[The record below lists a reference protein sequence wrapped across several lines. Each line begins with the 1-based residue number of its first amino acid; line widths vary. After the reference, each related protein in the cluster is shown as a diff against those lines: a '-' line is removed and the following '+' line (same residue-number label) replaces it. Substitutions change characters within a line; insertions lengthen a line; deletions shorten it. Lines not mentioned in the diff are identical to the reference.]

1 MLLSLIPRH
10 PRRCEDAEKLKNIYS
25 VSKTLIG
32 LARNETNDELLFPR
46 LDFFF
51 PRPKGGQ
58 LFSQGRRPR
67 LNRPSFGQGK
77 KRSPTKEKEVHQRF
91 QFPLQQPIIMS

>member
-1 MLLSLIPRH
+1 MFHKLSYLSRLLL
-10 PRRCEDAEKLKNIYS
+10 EVKLGNIRKRGYGGRWVRNIYS

-58 LFSQGRRPR
+58 LFSRGRRPR
-67 LNRPSFGQGK
+67 LNN
-77 KRSPTKEKEVHQRF
+77 
-91 QFPLQQPIIMS
+91 

>member
-1 MLLSLIPRH
+1 MARNAMTF
-10 PRRCEDAEKLKNIYS
+10 DAAGIGMSQERGQLHMNTNVKQEGITLKTGQSQNPSVTLKGSQNIYS

-51 PRPKGGQ
+51 PRPKGGP
-58 LFSQGRRPR
+58 RP
-67 LNRPSFGQGK
+67 
-77 KRSPTKEKEVHQRF
+77 
-91 QFPLQQPIIMS
+91 